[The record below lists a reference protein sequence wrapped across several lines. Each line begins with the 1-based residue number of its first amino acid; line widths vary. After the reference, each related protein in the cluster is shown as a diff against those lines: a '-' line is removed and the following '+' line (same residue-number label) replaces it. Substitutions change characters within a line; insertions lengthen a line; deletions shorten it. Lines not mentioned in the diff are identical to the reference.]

1 MIRRKRQ
8 QDGIV
13 SSQEMPGNSLW
24 RVVQF
29 CVAGDEQIRA
39 LVGRVTQGYIFANYV
54 TVQMLDNPRR
64 LSWGAHEQQLIVA
77 TINQPMADDVPFD
90 AGEECFA
97 TAAGSQSLY
106 IVGAEVIGKRL
117 AVLAGNG
124 DA

>member
-8 QDGIV
+8 QDRIV

-24 RVVQF
+24 RIVQF
-29 CVAGDEQIRA
+29 CIAGNEQVRA
-39 LVGRVTQGYIFANYV
+39 LVGRITQLHVFANNV

-64 LSWGAHEQQLIVA
+64 LSWGAHEQQFIVA
-77 TINQPMADDVPFD
+77 AINQAMAYDMAFD

-106 IVGAEVIGKRL
+106 IVRAEVIGKRL